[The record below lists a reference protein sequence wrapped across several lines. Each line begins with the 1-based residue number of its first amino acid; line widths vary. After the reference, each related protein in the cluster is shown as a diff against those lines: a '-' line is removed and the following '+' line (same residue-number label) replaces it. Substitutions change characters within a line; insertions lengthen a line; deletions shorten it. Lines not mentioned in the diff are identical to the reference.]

1 MACVAIIILIYV
13 SACFC
18 AKKAVQSILPDV
30 FALATS
36 VQIAVVKVLVFRRQ
50 GFKNGATGNSSIK
63 RFVASK
69 AWWVIFLFAD
79 MQCLKMLNKRCIFS

>member
-36 VQIAVVKVLVFRRQ
+36 STDSRGKSFGFQVQ

-69 AWWVIFLFAD
+69 AWWVIFLLAD